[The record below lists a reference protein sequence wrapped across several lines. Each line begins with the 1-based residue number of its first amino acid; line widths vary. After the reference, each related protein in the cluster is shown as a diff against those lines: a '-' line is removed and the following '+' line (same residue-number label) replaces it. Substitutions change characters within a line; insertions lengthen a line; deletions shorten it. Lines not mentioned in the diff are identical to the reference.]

1 MTDLLRLSH
10 RLTRRARLGGVLLA
24 LGAVACGAQS
34 SPSGSGL
41 AGLTDTAGV
50 AIDPPRPINSA
61 LGDYLA
67 GNFALDTGRLD
78 EAADYFER
86 ALAAAP
92 DNLDLLRQLYLLNL
106 ASGRYEAALEQARR
120 LAERDPEAEEA
131 RLLLALDQVRA
142 GSFRAARDALGGLG
156 AEGIAGLAAP
166 FLDAWAVF
174 GAGGPNATDDALAR
188 LAAGESLG
196 PLNGYHSAMMLDLGG
211 RLDQAATTLR
221 AAMPADGPAPV
232 RIVQAYASILARNGA
247 RAEATALVRDQL
259 ADGREL
265 PVLIDLLATLEAGG
279 TPEPPFADAP
289 GGMADALLGIAEAL
303 NQERGAA
310 RAIVYARLALF
321 LRPELAEAAILIA
334 DILAEQDNLEGAI
347 AGYDAVEDGSPLAY
361 TAKLR
366 MARALHSLERRDESF
381 ALLEQLA
388 DAEPQRIEALVQLAD
403 LARRDEDYARAEAA
417 YSRALAR
424 IPAPEREHWTL
435 YYARGI
441 AYERLKRWPEAEADF
456 LQALELEPEQP
467 FVLNYLGYSWV
478 DMGMNLDQAKGML
491 NRAVELRPNDGFVVD
506 SLGWVYY
513 RLGEYQNAVEQLERA
528 VELEPG
534 DPVIN
539 EHLGDAYWRVER
551 EREARFQWRRA
562 LSLEPEADAVATIEE
577 KLRSGLPDVERNR
590 SRS

>member
-1 MTDLLRLSH
+1 MIDPLPLSH

-24 LGAVACGAQS
+24 LSVVACGAQS
-34 SPSGSGL
+34 TPSSSGL
-41 AGLTDTAGV
+41 AGLTDSGV
-50 AIDPPRPINSA
+50 VVAPPSPVNSA

-67 GNFALDTGRLD
+67 GNFALDSGQLE

-92 DNLDLLRQLYLLNL
+92 GNLDLLRQLFLLNL
-106 ASGRYEAALEQARR
+106 ASGRYDAALEQGRQ
-120 LAERDPEAEEA
+120 LAERDPEADEA
-131 RLLLALDQVRA
+131 RLLLALEQVKGGDFA
-142 GSFRAARDALGGLG
+142 AARAPLEDLG
-156 AEGIAGLAAP
+156 AEGIAGLTAP

-174 GAGGPNATDDALAR
+174 GGQGAGATDAALER

-196 PLNGYHSAMMLDLGG
+196 PLNAYHSAMLLDLGG
-211 RLDQAATTLR
+211 RLDAAAKTLR
-221 AAMPADGPAPV
+221 EAMPGGGPAPV
-232 RIVQAYASILARNGA
+232 RIVQAYASILARDGQRDA
-247 RAEATALVRDQL
+247 AIAFVRDQL
-259 ADGREL
+259 ADGRDL
-265 PVLIDLLATLEAGG
+265 PVLVDLLTTLESGAA
-279 TPEPPFADAP
+279 PEPPFTDAA
-289 GGMADALLGIAEAL
+289 GGMADALLGVAEAL

-321 LRPELAEAAILIA
+321 LEPDLAEASILIA

-347 AGYDAVEDGSPLAY
+347 AGYEAVDDASPLAY

-366 MARALHSLERRDESF
+366 MARVLHSLERSEESY

-388 DAEPQRIEALVQLAD
+388 AAEPQRIEALVQLAD
-403 LARRDEDYARAEAA
+403 QARRDEEYARAEAA
-417 YSRALAR
+417 YTRAIGR
-424 IPAPEREHWTL
+424 IDPSQREYWTL
-435 YYARGI
+435 FYARGI
-441 AYERLKRWPEAEADF
+441 SYERLKRWPEAEADF
-456 LQALELEPEQP
+456 LHALELEPEQP

-513 RLGEYQNAVEQLERA
+513 RLGEYRNAVEQLERA

-539 EHLGDAYWRVER
+539 EHLGDAYWRVGR

-562 LSLEPEADAVATIEE
+562 LSLEPEDDAVAGIEE
-577 KLRSGLPDVERNR
+577 KLRSGLPEVERNR